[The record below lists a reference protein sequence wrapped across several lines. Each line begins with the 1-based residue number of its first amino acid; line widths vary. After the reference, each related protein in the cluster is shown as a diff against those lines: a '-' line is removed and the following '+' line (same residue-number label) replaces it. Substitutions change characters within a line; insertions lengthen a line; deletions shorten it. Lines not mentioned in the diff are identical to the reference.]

1 MIIRKILPIVLFCII
16 ALNTAAQTE
25 NTGWLFISHTQKVSE
40 KFDVLADFQLRSS
53 DQLSDFSALLFRTA
67 LNYNINKKH
76 AVALGYA
83 FLGKREENEMEVKV
97 FNPEHRIYEQYLFN
111 FNTKRTEW
119 TLRFRLEQ
127 RFINQEKQT
136 DFSQR
141 ARGFL
146 AAQIPL
152 IANADFS
159 KGIYTGIQNELFL
172 TVQNK
177 NKVNGRMFDQNRSF
191 ASLGYRWS
199 KKIDTEFGYL
209 FWSQKDDEGY
219 AKTNVWQLMITT
231 SF

>member
-25 NTGWLFISHTQKVSE
+25 NTGWLFISYTQKVSE

-231 SF
+231 NF

>member
-25 NTGWLFISHTQKVSE
+25 NTGWLFISHIQKVSE